1 MEGKWDSLSLLYDDG
16 DQIAYS
22 EEDPYGQAI
31 DDFDAYGEAD
41 GFPPIHNLDLS
52 GRRISI
58 DDGDYEEPGD
68 AGTAP
73 PPSTASA
80 RPPARPPKVAPAPPR
95 PPRNAPAA
103 ANAHDEDE
111 GEYSDVDDPYHD
123 LPSSMAG
130 AGFAT
135 QPDYGDCAITGTELA
150 ANADYGQNY
159 DDPLPGDDDDV
170 DYEPV
175 AEDYDRVDDDAYE
188 DPPQNRRSS
197 AQNIHRAAGAATIP
211 AEGLYGEIEDDGSA
225 PLPPP
230 KQPPRRLTG
239 QDAARHAKAK
249 ARVAEGMKRS
259 EADGM
264 DNEESFYGAAGD
276 EPGRFATAS
285 QLPKRTEGSRHS
297 LAYKMYGE
305 VVFCDLSR
313 KDTEAKLAEVAKGK
327 DGVYLLRTS
336 ANLFG
341 GVVVSFYC
349 GGATRHF
356 QFKRDGDCFINK
368 AGKKV
373 GRTVVELIRYY
384 RHNWQDGLPCAPSV
398 LYLPA
403 PMKR

>member
-1 MEGKWDSLSLLYDDG
+1 
-16 DQIAYS
+16 
-22 EEDPYGQAI
+22 
-31 DDFDAYGEAD
+31 
-41 GFPPIHNLDLS
+41 
-52 GRRISI
+52 
-58 DDGDYEEPGD
+58 
-68 AGTAP
+68 
-73 PPSTASA
+73 
-80 RPPARPPKVAPAPPR
+80 
-95 PPRNAPAA
+95 
-103 ANAHDEDE
+103 
-111 GEYSDVDDPYHD
+111 
-123 LPSSMAG
+123 MAG

-297 LAYKMYGE
+297 LAYKMF
-305 VVFCDLSR
+305 VPTLLPSTCVPFPFARSR
-313 KDTEAKLAEVAKGK
+313 KFVVDRLPGPMCAEEMDVDVCHPKDMMIACVVYKLCN
-327 DGVYLLRTS
+327 S
-336 ANLFG
+336 P
-341 GVVVSFYC
+341 
-349 GGATRHF
+349 
-356 QFKRDGDCFINK
+356 CFIPQVRRS
-368 AGKKV
+368 G
-373 GRTVVELIRYY
+373 
-384 RHNWQDGLPCAPSV
+384 V
-398 LYLPA
+398 L
-403 PMKR
+403 